1 MNPDSN
7 VAPDASVG
15 ELMTRLSEQTSRLVR
30 QELLLAQA
38 ELKSSAKHAGIGA
51 GVMGASLVLVR
62 LGVVA
67 LVATAVIALNLVLP
81 LWAAALIVTVALFA
95 AAAVGVAVGK
105 TQVQQVTEPPEHAV
119 ESIKN
124 DIEAVKEAVHH
135 DDAP

>member
-1 MNPDSN
+1 MNSDSN

-105 TQVQQVTEPPEHAV
+105 AQVQQVTEPPEHAV